1 MFYSS
6 VFSPPSALATDF
18 RLTSLNECC
27 FLKRGQTIVKRK
39 RGERKNGWAGIATS
53 SSPLP
58 HSHPFCPR
66 ASNAICTAN
75 GGHFARARRRTKSL
89 PDPWSMGVLRGAIL
103 RNVAAK
109 PKMAGLAY
117 EVSCIMVFCW
127 VPVVMMVVGRRWGC
141 DCVMGEGG
149 QEEGRGKEEE
159 FPISSPVTH
168 GLSLLSSIFCSC

>member
-1 MFYSS
+1 MKPDSPESS
-6 VFSPPSALATDF
+6 SLQGPDVNAEKTIWKIHNDLKLRTFLSRVCFASQTDF
-18 RLTSLNECC
+18 RLTSLNERC

-39 RGERKNGWAGIATS
+39 RGERKN
-53 SSPLP
+53 
-58 HSHPFCPR
+58 

-117 EVSCIMVFCW
+117 EDLHAFLYE
-127 VPVVMMVVGRRWGC
+127 PAVGHCGPNSKMTSAETQYHFRYSAAQR
-141 DCVMGEGG
+141 GESY
-149 QEEGRGKEEE
+149 E
-159 FPISSPVTH
+159 
-168 GLSLLSSIFCSC
+168 